1 MPPSWKVDKHY
12 INCQTFGTLFGDYN
26 FHLPTFLTSSY
37 VYLTQS
43 NVWRLQ
49 VAHQLMVYPKK
60 TITASFMCKEELCG
74 GGGVRALRS
83 HVCTRQWDMREGRH
97 SPRGGPWSLV
107 TWSHVNSIQ
116 CVRGGFLLMRPLHD
130 MSKTESVMGSP
141 SVRTFHV
148 KNIKFFST
156 KFGTGVLY

>member
-26 FHLPTFLTSSY
+26 FQLPTFLTSSY

-60 TITASFMCKEELCG
+60 TITASFMCKEELG
-74 GGGVRALRS
+74 GGGCEGPKEPCLYTTVRYARGE
-83 HVCTRQWDMREGRH
+83 TAQEEG
-97 SPRGGPWSLV
+97 
-107 TWSHVNSIQ
+107 
-116 CVRGGFLLMRPLHD
+116 HD
-130 MSKTESVMGSP
+130 RLWLEAMLIASNVWE
-141 SVRTFHV
+141 
-148 KNIKFFST
+148 
-156 KFGTGVLY
+156 GVSF